1 MARQSGQ
8 PVDDLDDPLDP
19 ATQESLL
26 DAWRKRYNLELPVHM
41 APSDTLLSRVW
52 REMQRGTVT
61 VIGIDKVDSKQTPGT
76 KLFMAP
82 LGVLLDYCD
91 AVLRHATDSNAT
103 IEWLKIRDEQC
114 RARMVELARQQWP
127 LGEAF
132 FKAYQEQELMWQQPP
147 SRKRVDPE
155 LRAASDS
162 PPSSKK
168 AKTAK
173 EYRGEAA
180 ATHVGSSRLV
190 SLGGYATLDEGETEQ
205 QMTRVV
211 RQTEHRMSQRTGSG
225 DDGSVAVGM
234 SFMASPQP
242 RLAAIAKSL
251 AKARHVQLVASD
263 NGATTMGMYNQS
275 AARDVK
281 PMGCAWPCRS
291 QVEALIPTEWVYY
304 CGVSPLPQ
312 THLSLHDK
320 GPIFVISL
328 FDGIGAAFVA
338 LLALGVTFRA
348 MTVEMDPVA
357 TGVCAASFR
366 NVAHFPDA
374 RSFTAACLRQEFQTH
389 AYAAVLVLGGSPC
402 QDISRLNRSRKGLSA
417 PRTQLFAE
425 IPRVAQECRDL
436 LASLNIPIPVL
447 QLLENVAHGPPEVMT
462 EFCAAMQS
470 RSLIVHGSS
479 FGWVRRTRMFWG
491 GDGHTALSHDVQSA
505 LPKDIAGALSED
517 DLMHLRWVGKKP
529 WPARVF
535 FQDGFK
541 TCFQPQANIGTT
553 TDHVGFATFTRS
565 FEHPRLPDVAASDEA
580 RRRYQEGERAYPAFA
595 YEDASLLWKGRE
607 WRQPNAQERATLMG
621 IPSSILQW
629 AAPEE
634 EDVKHRERVRAS
646 LIGNS
651 FHVPSLMVVL
661 MILLQMIPVVS
672 GIPPPMYSAF
682 ETCLHTQV
690 KRSVFQPGVVDACPG
705 LLTPETLLERIQQQ
719 FVSLDVQWPVLQVDD
734 KVRAAVRKLQIFK
747 ADCILRNAE
756 SDFGAPQWRQ
766 QNHRALAASALGAQ
780 RGGPL
785 SKIACQ
791 PLIPEK
797 VDKATHMALGTCLP
811 SPYHTHAVLDP
822 DASFAVRAMVAFGP
836 CIRTWRRLQQ
846 RAIRTVHTFL
856 SPWDAALRNLM
867 PEPVFKVASDKCPA
881 MMTATAVLLDWPD
894 LTLGLRF
901 VTGFRLLGQIE
912 SPNIFRPV
920 PPATPDPPD
929 LKKEFLQRAPAAIR
943 KLEAFLP
950 QAEYTQEL
958 LDHTVKE
965 IETGWADGLFTRQ
978 ELDEAFGHS
987 CWLPMQ
993 RFMHVQAC
1001 GKQRP
1006 IDNGRSNGH
1015 NALSWMLET
1024 ICTNTPDFAAAA
1036 CRALMDLLHKSFNV
1050 CPAWAQVVFGTEDM
1064 DHAYRQMPNMPE
1076 EAPGLVVGIWH
1087 PTEQIVKYAV
1097 MRAHPFGLAS
1107 AVLNFCRLPTLA
1119 TAATRQWTGMNETA
1133 AMFIDVKP
1141 GLREALMEE
1150 LDTILQYE
1158 ATDDITPE
1166 LARSLKFM
1174 RALLDVVGVACTIPK
1189 LVLEAFQERE
1199 TQITPLEALAVLQ

>member
-1 MARQSGQ
+1 MPEARV
-8 PVDDLDDPLDP
+8 P
-19 ATQESLL
+19 
-26 DAWRKRYNLELPVHM
+26 
-41 APSDTLLSRVW
+41 DTCVCS
-52 REMQRGTVT
+52 
-61 VIGIDKVDSKQTPGT
+61 
-76 KLFMAP
+76 
-82 LGVLLDYCD
+82 
-91 AVLRHATDSNAT
+91 
-103 IEWLKIRDEQC
+103 
-114 RARMVELARQQWP
+114 
-127 LGEAF
+127 
-132 FKAYQEQELMWQQPP
+132 
-147 SRKRVDPE
+147 
-155 LRAASDS
+155 
-162 PPSSKK
+162 
-168 AKTAK
+168 
-173 EYRGEAA
+173 
-180 ATHVGSSRLV
+180 
-190 SLGGYATLDEGETEQ
+190 
-205 QMTRVV
+205 
-211 RQTEHRMSQRTGSG
+211 GSG
-225 DDGSVAVGM
+225 
-234 SFMASPQP
+234 
-242 RLAAIAKSL
+242 AI
-251 AKARHVQLVASD
+251 
-263 NGATTMGMYNQS
+263 
-275 AARDVK
+275 
-281 PMGCAWPCRS
+281 
-291 QVEALIPTEWVYY
+291 
-304 CGVSPLPQ
+304 
-312 THLSLHDK
+312 
-320 GPIFVISL
+320 
-328 FDGIGAAFVA
+328 
-338 LLALGVTFRA
+338 
-348 MTVEMDPVA
+348 
-357 TGVCAASFR
+357 
-366 NVAHFPDA
+366 
-374 RSFTAACLRQEFQTH
+374 
-389 AYAAVLVLGGSPC
+389 GGSPC
-402 QDISRLNRSRKGLSA
+402 QDISRLNRSRKGLNA

-436 LASLNIPIPVL
+436 LASLNTHIPVL
-447 QLLENVAHGPPEVMT
+447 QLLENVAHGPTEVMT
-462 EFCAAMQS
+462 EFCAAMRS
-470 RSLIVHGSS
+470 RPLIVHGSS

-491 GDGHTALSHDVQSA
+491 GDGHTAMSHDVQSA
-505 LPKDIAGALSED
+505 LPKDIAGALSDD

-553 TDHVGFATFTRS
+553 TDHVGFATFTQS

-580 RRRYQEGERAYPAFA
+580 CRRYQEGARAYPAFA
-595 YEDASLLWKGRE
+595 YEDESLLWKGRD

-634 EDVKHRERVRAS
+634 EDIQHRERVRAS

-682 ETCLHTQV
+682 DTCLRTQV
-690 KRSVFQPGVVDACPG
+690 KGSVFQPGVVDTCPG

-766 QNHRALAASALGAQ
+766 QHHRALAASALGAQ

-811 SPYHTHAVLDP
+811 SPYDTHAVLDP
-822 DASFAVRAMVAFGP
+822 DASFAV
-836 CIRTWRRLQQ
+836 
-846 RAIRTVHTFL
+846 
-856 SPWDAALRNLM
+856 
-867 PEPVFKVASDKCPA
+867 
-881 MMTATAVLLDWPD
+881 MTATAVLLDWPD

-929 LKKEFLQRAPAAIR
+929 LNQEFLQRAPAAIR

-950 QAEYTQEL
+950 QAEYTREL

-965 IETGWADGLFTRQ
+965 IEKGWADGLFTRQ
-978 ELDEAFGHS
+978 ELDEAFGPS

-1036 CRALMDLLHKSFNV
+1036 CRALMDLLHKSFDV

-1087 PTEQIVKYAV
+1087 PAEQIVKYAV

-1119 TAATRQWTGMNETA
+1119 TAATRQWTGTATAGYFDDSGILDTVSARGSGQESLHTVYGALGVTLDAPKRQPMSTQRTFLGVLLNLAGMNETA
-1133 AMFIDVKP
+1133 TMFIDVKP
-1141 GLREALMEE
+1141 GLRETLMEE
-1150 LDTILQYE
+1150 LDTILLQNHLSSGQASKLRGKFQGASSAMYGKC
-1158 ATDDITPE
+1158 
-1166 LARSLKFM
+1166 ARERT
-1174 RALLDVVGVACTIPK
+1174 RAAC
-1189 LVLEAFQERE
+1189 AQ
-1199 TQITPLEALAVLQ
+1199 AVRGYRRHHT